1 MRRRVAVAGVIAL
14 GVLAMIFAVGQACE
28 RLLIA
33 ASWPT

>member
-1 MRRRVAVAGVIAL
+1 MRRRVAVASVIAL
-14 GVLAMIFAVGQACE
+14 GVLAMILAGGQACE

>member
-1 MRRRVAVAGVIAL
+1 MRRRIAVAGVIAL
-14 GVLAMIFAVGQACE
+14 GVLAMIFAGSQACE